1 MKSRVAPADV
11 VGAPEAP
18 RSEQPSPPSCA
29 DLELIGSEVKLCRPS
44 VLSTLLSSVIMSA
57 LSTLGLLAFGMSE
70 LGLPLP
76 RPTWLTLA
84 LRLLAWIALFVLP
97 VLLYGVP
104 LLRGFLFWGISPVGF
119 WSDSEGRKELP
130 RIVPILQHLITLAV
144 FATLTFLPLY
154 RGQGFGFFM
163 VFALGSA
170 FSIPGASLVA
180 RTAGPPLLGRDYVN
194 AMAPRCFF
202 MPVLGFGV
210 LVSGYVAL
218 RQVAGSWL
226 NALMPLLL
234 SVYEFLG
241 TMYAAGAFTREFVT
255 KLDVR
260 DVYAETNQGIT
271 LSVAICSFHAMAEG
285 ARLTLLYMDNLQ
297 NQTLDFLLPILS
309 SVVWNVLVRLGC
321 MDRFV
326 SIVSR
331 GRIKPQNATKLLKDA
346 GYCMGYP
353 RFGAVA
359 ALLIARRC
367 LGNSVVLSE
376 MEGWLWICLLGGEVL
391 EDLLGYSLW
400 RAGVDF
406 SPIKRFATDE
416 EVQVL
421 SKKTLAHRHSRS
433 IKSANAT
440 SPREH
445 AVIPKF
451 SRNCSGDSEAA
462 EAVGRLDSV
471 ESVKW
476 EVRVAHDF
484 KYGPAEFGLLPFWA
498 HFLPVAFSQFHT
510 ILAVI
515 VLSKSIVYILGFCEQ
530 DESSNILWWPIP
542 KIQGCT

>member
-1 MKSRVAPADV
+1 MKSRVVP
-11 VGAPEAP
+11 APEAP
-18 RSEQPSPPSCA
+18 EAPKIEQPSAPSCA
-29 DLELIGSEVKLCRPS
+29 DLELLEGSEVKLCLPS
-44 VLSTLLSSVIMSA
+44 ALSTLLSSIIMSA
-57 LSTLGLLAFGMSE
+57 LSTVGLLAFGMSE

-76 RPTWLTLA
+76 RPAWLTLG
-84 LRLLAWIALFVLP
+84 LRLLGWIALFVFP

-104 LLRGFLFWGISPVGF
+104 LVRGFLFWGIRPGLSF
-119 WSDSEGRKELP
+119 WSHSERRKDLP
-130 RIVPILQHLITLAV
+130 RVVPILQHFITLAV
-144 FATLTFLPLY
+144 FTTLTFLPLH
-154 RGQGFGFFM
+154 RGQSFGFFM

-180 RTAGPPLLGRDYVN
+180 RTAGPPLLGQHYVN

-226 NALMPLLL
+226 STFMPLLL

-241 TMYAAGAFTREFVT
+241 TMYTTLAFTREFVT
-255 KLDVR
+255 KPDMREL
-260 DVYAETNQGIT
+260 YADTNQGIT

-285 ARLTLLYMDNLQ
+285 ARLTLLYIDNLQ
-297 NQTLDFLLPILS
+297 SQTLDFLLPILS

-331 GRIKPQNATKLLKDA
+331 SRIKPQNATKLLRDA

-367 LGNSVVLSE
+367 LQNSAVLSE
-376 MEGWLWICLLGGEVL
+376 MEGRLWMCLLGGEVL

-416 EVQVL
+416 EVQVM
-421 SKKTLAHRHSRS
+421 SEKTLARLQFSS
-433 IKSANAT
+433 GAA

-445 AVIPKF
+445 AVVPAF
-451 SRNCSGDSEAA
+451 SRKSSAGSEPG
-462 EAVGRLDSV
+462 EAVKRLDSV

-510 ILAVI
+510 ILAVM

-530 DESSNILWWPIP
+530 AESSSILWWTIP
-542 KIQGCT
+542 GVEGCA